1 MIRCAQIC
9 KYGIED
15 GFLLWWGAL
24 LYKVTNG
31 TYAYAPCRSIM
42 FHLFR
47 DPEKVQIS
55 KTGHYFFRP
64 WKVINCSNLNV
75 VRAIFWQQRPGQNP
89 SVLSA
94 ILEILA
100 MDARIECL
108 TIQLA
113 TPDTALQSSTHTH
126 AHIYIYIHIFIY
138 IYTLIMNDI
147 MHIIYKYYI
156 YIVD

>member
-1 MIRCAQIC
+1 MDRYTIHIMYITTYYIILYVFKICIFMYLSKMIRIYMIRWAQIC

-24 LYKVTNG
+24 LYKATNG
-31 TYAYAPCRSIM
+31 TYPYAPCRSIM

-55 KTGHYFFRP
+55 KKGIIFFRP
-64 WKVINCSNLNV
+64 CWKIINCSNLNV

-100 MDARIECL
+100 MDARIE
-108 TIQLA
+108 
-113 TPDTALQSSTHTH
+113 
-126 AHIYIYIHIFIY
+126 
-138 IYTLIMNDI
+138 
-147 MHIIYKYYI
+147 
-156 YIVD
+156 